1 MSQSYESIISR
12 GREGKGDLKV
22 ETRIE
27 LGFDSRLL
35 ILTTTKKSFAPGF
48 STRARC
54 VVAGPGFETFVMGVA
69 GGGDFSQ
76 QLAFD
81 GGRATEK
88 ALVALHTKSMQDVDA
103 VIERVRAY
111 YGQSV
116 STQVAD

>member
-1 MSQSYESIISR
+1 MSQTYESIISR

-27 LGFDSRLL
+27 LGFDSRTL

-54 VVAGPGFETFVMGVA
+54 VVAGPGYETFAMGVA

-76 QLAFD
+76 ELAFD
-81 GGRATEK
+81 EGRATEK
-88 ALVALHTKSMQDVDA
+88 ALVALHTKSMKDIDS

-111 YGQSV
+111 YRQSEG
-116 STQVAD
+116 T